1 MLPDQWQLYKTL
13 RCTALAEAPY
23 AYSSTLDDALRRSDE
38 DWQQIT
44 RQYAYHANSLTYF
57 AFKNDFACGMSACVI
72 NREEVELFSVWV
84 DPRYRKKGVGR
95 ALIDYGREWSR
106 SRSALQIRVGVF
118 EDNPGALAFY
128 SSLGFNDSGQI
139 DPVLSTKKRSVLLYH
154 LALIRAE

>member
-44 RQYAYHANSLTYF
+44 RQYASHANSLTYF
-57 AFKNDFACGMSACVI
+57 AFENDFACGMSACVI

-128 SSLGFNDSGQI
+128 SSLGFKDSGQI

-154 LALIRAE
+154 LPLKRTE